1 MYFREFLNKKDKY
14 SVFLGSNDPVVT
26 VKTDAENGKRLLVF
40 KDSYAHSLVP
50 FLTQHYS
57 EITMVDMR
65 YIRQTIDKTVDLSQY
80 DQALFVYNA
89 ETYVSDTSIAKLALG

>member
-1 MYFREFLNKKDKY
+1 MI
-14 SVFLGSNDPVVT
+14 
-26 VKTDAENGKRLLVF
+26 

-65 YIRQTIDKTVDLSQY
+65 YINVNLKDKLKLEDY
-80 DQALFVYNA
+80 DQVLFLYNA
-89 ETYVSDTSIAKLALG
+89 ENFIEDQDLVKLSFTK